1 MDQKLVYAKTPIG
14 DEAVRQRTRVVQ
26 RNLRLVLVQVDGK
39 LSAGE
44 LSAKIG
50 DTRLVE
56 NALRD
61 LEQGG
66 FIAPT
71 SEAVSVWQETKLRA
85 QKLKTLG
92 LPKAGAAA
100 AAGRPAAFADP
111 GMAPS
116 AGSAF
121 SSFGT
126 SGSSSPAGEQEA
138 PPPEM
143 SEPRQHRLRLLP
155 LAGGIAGILLLALLT
170 LLLLFPYERFRPD
183 IEAGLSEILQ
193 APVMVGE
200 IRVSV
205 LPLPVLRLANLQVG
219 SEGEAAIDEVRIP
232 SPWALFGSG
241 VRVLSR
247 VDIAGVRLPADRLL
261 ASPLL
266 GVEQGRKTLPL
277 IVRRLVVE
285 RMSVSA
291 GTLTLA
297 DLKGEVR
304 MREDGRVENA
314 SLQKI
319 DRSLRVEAQ
328 PSPQGVVLKVE
339 GLGWRLSE
347 DSPLTLDSVQANGL
361 LQRSKLIVQSFD
373 ATTLGG
379 VVRGSWLLD
388 WSKGLAMV
396 GDVALERLDCRRVTS
411 VFAPSLWLEGYLGG
425 SLRFRAAGR
434 DWPALWSNVEA
445 TLDALVLRGVLNG
458 VDLGEAAR
466 RGGGS
471 PVRAG
476 STKFERLS
484 ARLTITGQQVIGRDV
499 AMNSG
504 MFSANGQFVV
514 TRDRAVDSNLIVTM
528 QTSASVLRMPIR
540 VSGTLPNLLAIG
552 GRP

>member
-1 MDQKLVYAKTPIG
+1 MDQKLIYAKTPIG

-26 RNLRLVLVQVDGK
+26 RNLRLVLVQVNGK
-39 LSAGE
+39 LNVGE

-50 DTRLVE
+50 DPRLVE

-61 LEQGG
+61 LEEGG

-71 SEAVSVWQETKLRA
+71 MEAVSVWQESKLRA

-92 LPKAGAAA
+92 LPKGGAPAV
-100 AAGRPAAFADP
+100 GRPTSFADP
-111 GMAPS
+111 GAAPS

-121 SSFGT
+121 SSFGPPV
-126 SGSSSPAGEQEA
+126 SRAPDAEPEASPPDA
-138 PPPEM
+138 P
-143 SEPRQHRLRLLP
+143 EPRPRRLLLP
-155 LAGGIAGILLLALLT
+155 VTGGIAGILLLGLLV
-170 LLLLFPYERFRPD
+170 LLFFPYERFRPG
-183 IEAGLSEILQ
+183 IEAGLGEMLQ
-193 APVMVGE
+193 APVRVGE

-205 LPLPVLRLANLQVG
+205 LPQPVLRLVNVQVSG
-219 SEGEAAIDEVRIP
+219 EGDAAIDEVRIL

-241 VRVLSR
+241 VRVLPQ
-247 VDIAGVRLPADRLL
+247 VEIIGVRLPADRLL
-261 ASPLL
+261 ALPLL
-266 GVEQGRKTLPL
+266 VVEPGGRKLPL
-277 IVRRLVVE
+277 VIRRLVID
-285 RMSVSA
+285 RLSVA
-291 GTLTLA
+291 VGTLTLA

-314 SLQKI
+314 SLQKVN
-319 DRSLRVEAQ
+319 RSLRVEAQ
-328 PSPQGVVLKVE
+328 PTPQGVVLKIE
-339 GLGWRLSE
+339 GLGWRPSE
-347 DSPLTLDSVQANGL
+347 DSPLTLDSVQASGL
-361 LQRSKLIVQSFD
+361 LQKGKLVIQSFD

-396 GDVALERLDCRRVTS
+396 GDATLERLDCRRVTS

-425 SLRFRAAGR
+425 TLRMRAAGR
-434 DWPALWSNVEA
+434 DSLALWSNVEA
-445 TLDALVLRGVLNG
+445 SLDALVLRGVLNG

-466 RGGGS
+466 RGGGT

-484 ARLTITGQQVIGRDV
+484 ARLAITGQQVVGRDV

-514 TRDRAVDSNLIVTM
+514 TRDREVNSSLIATM

-540 VSGTLPNLLAIG
+540 VNGTLPNLQAVG

>member
-1 MDQKLVYAKTPIG
+1 MNQKLIYAKTPIG

-39 LSAGE
+39 LSVGE
-44 LSAKIG
+44 LAAKIG
-50 DTRLVE
+50 DPRLVE

-71 SEAVSVWQETKLRA
+71 MEAVSVWQETKLRA

-92 LPKAGAAA
+92 LPKSGAPAV
-100 AAGRPAAFADP
+100 GRPTSFADP
-111 GMAPS
+111 GAAPS

-121 SSFGT
+121 SSFG
-126 SGSSSPAGEQEA
+126 PPVARAPNAEPEA
-138 PPPEM
+138 SAPDAPEPG
-143 SEPRQHRLRLLP
+143 PRSLRLLP
-155 LAGGIAGILLLALLT
+155 VTGGIAGVLLLGLLV
-170 LLLLFPYERFRPD
+170 LLFFPYERYRPG
-183 IEAGLSEILQ
+183 IEAGLGEMLQ
-193 APVMVGE
+193 APVRVGE

-205 LPLPVLRLANLQVG
+205 LPQPVLRLANVQLSG
-219 SEGEAAIDEVRIP
+219 EGDAAIDEVRIL
-232 SPWALFGSG
+232 SPWALLGPG
-241 VRVLSR
+241 VRVLPQ
-247 VDIAGVRLPADRLL
+247 VEIIGVRLPADRLL
-261 ASPLL
+261 ALPLL
-266 GVEQGRKTLPL
+266 GVEAGGRKLPL
-277 IVRRLVVE
+277 VIRRLVID
-285 RMSVSA
+285 RLSVAA

-314 SLQKI
+314 SLQKV

-328 PSPQGVVLKVE
+328 PTPQGVVLKVE

-347 DSPLTLDSVQANGL
+347 DSPLTLDSVQASGL
-361 LQRSKLIVQSFD
+361 LQKGKLVIQSFD

-379 VVRGSWLLD
+379 VVKGSWLLD

-396 GDVALERLDCRRVTS
+396 GDATLERLDCRRVTS

-425 SLRFRAAGR
+425 TLRMRAAGR
-434 DWPALWSNVEA
+434 DSLALWSNVEA
-445 TLDALVLRGVLNG
+445 SLDALVLRGVLNG

-466 RGGGS
+466 RGGGT

-484 ARLTITGQQVIGRDV
+484 ARLAITGQQVVGRDV

-514 TRDRAVDSNLIVTM
+514 TRDREVDSSLIVTM

-540 VSGTLPNLLAIG
+540 VNGTLPNLQAVG

>member
-1 MDQKLVYAKTPIG
+1 MNQKLIYAKTPIG
-14 DEAVRQRTRVVQ
+14 DEAVRQRTRIVQ
-26 RNLRLVLVQVDGK
+26 RNLRLVLVQVNGK

-50 DTRLVE
+50 DPRLVE

-71 SEAVSVWQETKLRA
+71 MEAVSVWQESKLRA

-92 LPKAGAAA
+92 LPKGAAP
-100 AAGRPAAFADP
+100 AAGRATSFADP
-111 GMAPS
+111 GTAPS

-121 SSFGT
+121 SSFG
-126 SGSSSPAGEQEA
+126 PPVAAAPVAEA
-138 PPPEM
+138 ELPPPEAP
-143 SEPRQHRLRLLP
+143 EPWPRRLRLLP
-155 LAGGIAGILLLALLT
+155 VTGGIAGILLLGLLV
-170 LLLLFPYERFRPD
+170 LLFFPYERFRPD

-193 APVMVGE
+193 APVKVGE
-200 IRVSV
+200 IRLSV
-205 LPLPVLRLANLQVG
+205 LPQPVLRLANVQVG
-219 SEGEAAIDEVRIP
+219 GERDAAIDEVRIP
-232 SPWALFGSG
+232 SPWALLGSG
-241 VRVLSR
+241 VRVLPQ
-247 VDIAGVRLPADRLL
+247 VELVGARLPADRLL
-261 ASPLL
+261 ALPLL
-266 GVEQGRKTLPL
+266 GVEPVGRKLPV
-277 IVRRLVVE
+277 IVRRLLIE
-285 RMSVSA
+285 KLSVAA

-314 SLQKI
+314 FLQKVN
-319 DRSLRVEAQ
+319 RSLRVEAQ
-328 PSPQGVVLKVE
+328 PTPQGVRLKVE

-347 DSPLTLDSVQANGL
+347 DSPLTLDSIQASGL
-361 LQRSKLIVQSFD
+361 LQKGKLVVQSFD

-396 GDVALERLDCRRVTS
+396 GDATLERLDCSRVTS

-425 SLRFRAAGR
+425 TLRMRAAGR

-471 PVRAG
+471 PVRYG

-484 ARLTITGQQVIGRDV
+484 ARLAISGQQVVGRDV
-499 AMNSG
+499 VMNSG

-514 TRDRAVDSNLIVTM
+514 TRDREVNSSLMVNI

-540 VSGTLPNLLAIG
+540 VTGTLPNLQAVG